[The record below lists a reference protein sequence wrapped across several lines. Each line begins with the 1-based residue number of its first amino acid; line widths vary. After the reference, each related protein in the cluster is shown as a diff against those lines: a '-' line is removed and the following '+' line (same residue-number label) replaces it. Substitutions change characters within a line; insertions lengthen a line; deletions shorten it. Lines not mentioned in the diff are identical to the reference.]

1 MKNTLCP
8 FSKPI
13 IGNWCQCTLANLE
26 ERCAGKMTCKQSDK
40 YLAGCRNLVE
50 LFKEKSRFVLGISSQ
65 EDELTH
71 QQLMKIRCGG
81 LQGMH
86 RVLKVEKPIPDVLET
101 LELARKRYNNLQ
113 DFPFS
118 EIVKDIQDFTHRKK
132 KNK

>member
-1 MKNTLCP
+1 
-8 FSKPI
+8 
-13 IGNWCQCTLANLE
+13 
-26 ERCAGKMTCKQSDK
+26 MTCKQSDV
-40 YLAGCRNLVE
+40 YLAGCRNLVDI
-50 LFKEKSRFVLGISSQ
+50 FKEKSRFVLGLSSQ
-65 EDELTH
+65 ENELTH

-86 RVLKVEKPIPDVLET
+86 RVLEGENQIPDVLET
-101 LELARKRYNNLQ
+101 LELARKHYNKLE

>member
-13 IGNWCQCTLANLE
+13 IGNWCRCELANLE
-26 ERCAGKMTCKQSDK
+26 ERCAGKMTCKKSDQH
-40 YLAGCRNLVE
+40 LAGCRNLVDI
-50 LFKEKSRFVLGISSQ
+50 FKEKSRFVLGLSSQ

-86 RVLKVEKPIPDVLET
+86 RVLQGDNRIPDVLET
-101 LELARKRYNNLQ
+101 LELARKRYNNLE

>member
-1 MKNTLCP
+1 
-8 FSKPI
+8 
-13 IGNWCQCTLANLE
+13 
-26 ERCAGKMTCKQSDK
+26 
-40 YLAGCRNLVE
+40 
-50 LFKEKSRFVLGISSQ
+50 
-65 EDELTH
+65 
-71 QQLMKIRCGG
+71 
-81 LQGMH
+81 MH